1 MALDFERSVLRELD
15 QIHRLIQDVVT
26 ELRAER
32 DTREALDA
40 EVSELKI
47 KVDRL
52 EHRPAHTPRPR
63 GRALAR
69 DGGLVVSTGTLLTLL
84 NWWIST
90 RQPPPPPAHTPAPSA
105 QIAPVQP

>member
-1 MALDFERSVLRELD
+1 MGAEFERSVLRELD
-15 QIHRLIQDVVT
+15 QIHDLVKDVVR

-32 DTREALDA
+32 ETREALDA
-40 EVSELKI
+40 EVSELKL

-52 EHRPAHTPRPR
+52 VHRVPAPR
-63 GRALAR
+63 GKALAR

-90 RQPPPPPAHTPAPSA
+90 RQPPPAPAHTPAPSA
-105 QIAPVQP
+105 QIAPGTP